1 MLNRPVRMVRWVLL
15 LGLLAA
21 PRPAGAQGVDLTQT
35 TVREIIIQEGSLQEA
50 VDAILAGSNVAVY
63 IPSFAAGQDT
73 IKIHRF
79 VLRNVSIAQ
88 ALTTVLQPMG
98 LTWVM
103 DGNMLRIIPDVVERV
118 IHYSWLAVRFATP
131 MAAGGGRGGGGMAGG
146 MAGGAAGGAA
156 GAGGAGGTGG
166 AAGLGIMTPQQFET
180 QLRKLLSGPDVP
192 LIIDR
197 ETRTIYV
204 EDLSYNVDRLESYV
218 RSIDIP
224 PGQVKIEVRLIEV
237 VRTDDQNLGV
247 SYEAGLTGATN
258 LESVVAQL
266 PGLSSSG
273 FLVDLQGLALGG
285 LYGGNL
291 DLNAA
296 LQALQTVSEAQLLS
310 RPSTVVMDGKLASIN
325 LTDQIPYTQAILG
338 QGFTQTT
345 TAFVDVGIMLMVTPT
360 VLDSNTVH
368 VQVNTEFSTAG
379 TVSVTG
385 VPTVSTRNAT
395 GSVVVK
401 SGEIFVMAGLIR
413 TDDVTTQTGIPVL
426 SRIPLL
432 GALFRHSQVRKERR
446 ELLIFVE
453 PTILAR
459 PVLPPPTEPLE

>member
-1 MLNRPVRMVRWVLL
+1 MLNRSVRMVRWVLL
-15 LGLLAA
+15 LGLLGLVGA
-21 PRPAGAQGVDLTQT
+21 PRPTGAQGVDLTQSM
-35 TVREIIIQEGSLQEA
+35 VLEVIIEEGSLQEA

-73 IKIHRF
+73 LKIHRF

-103 DGNMLRIIPDVVERV
+103 DGNMLRIMSDLVERV

-131 MAAGGGRGGGGMAGG
+131 MAAGAGGRGGGGMAGG
-146 MAGGAAGGAA
+146 MAGGTAGGAA
-156 GAGGAGGTGG
+156 GGAGG
-166 AAGLGIMTPQQFET
+166 AAGIGIMTPQQFET
-180 QLRKLLSGPDVP
+180 ELRKLLSGPNVP

-204 EDLSYNVDRLESYV
+204 EDLTYNVDRLEAYI

-224 PGQVKIEVRLIEV
+224 PAQVKIDLRLVEV
-237 VRTDDQNLGV
+237 VRTDDQSLGV

-258 LESVVAQL
+258 LESVAARL

-296 LQALQTVSEAQLLS
+296 LQALQTVSDASLISQ
-310 RPSTVVMDGKLASIN
+310 PSTVVMDGKLASIN

-345 TAFVDVGIMLMVTPT
+345 IDFVDVGIMLMVTPT

-395 GSVVVK
+395 ASVLVR
-401 SGEIFVMAGLIR
+401 SGEIFVMAGLYR

-446 ELLIFVE
+446 ELLIFVM
-453 PTILAR
+453 PKILDR
-459 PVLPPPTEPLE
+459 PILPPPPAPQA